1 MPQEISF
8 SRFAYFDTN
17 ILSILAKDQA
27 RWRPLQDF
35 LYRDDLCI
43 AVSGAQVAELSS
55 DTRLHRPLNDL
66 LTAVPS
72 VLIKPADVILNEEV
86 QAHPRRR
93 TATLLQYPLNALHG
107 KQDFAQ
113 YLSSPE
119 LAEARR
125 EQRQTAQEWMRRLV
139 DLKSNF
145 PPSKTGKYTSDQ
157 ADFFAWIITIQQLSG
172 SHREFMERFRNDVA
186 NFKADVFL
194 SAQIMGYA
202 VFYKYYLA
210 GRTPQDSDFGDMF
223 HLHAMPYCK
232 LVVVER
238 NMCEVLRQV
247 KRKHKVLDGVVLKNL
262 RFLDD
267 WTWTEEPESA
277 SAGVCLS

>member
-1 MPQEISF
+1 MSKEISF
-8 SRFAYFDTN
+8 SRFTYFDTN
-17 ILSILAKDQA
+17 ILSILAKEPA

-55 DTRLHRPLNDL
+55 DTRLHQPLNDL
-66 LTAVPS
+66 LTSVPS
-72 VLIKPADVILNEEV
+72 VLIKPAHVILDEEV
-86 QAHPRRR
+86 AAHPHRR
-93 TATLLQYPLNALHG
+93 TDALLQFHLNSLYG

-125 EQRQTAQEWMRRLV
+125 EQRQTAHVWMQRL
-139 DLKSNF
+139 DGLKSNF
-145 PPSKTGKYTSDQ
+145 PLSKSGKYTSAQ
-157 ADFFAWIITIQQLSG
+157 AYDFAWALTIQQLAG
-172 SHREFMERFRNDVA
+172 SHNEFMQRFLNDVA
-186 NFKADVFL
+186 NFKAELFL

-232 LVVVER
+232 LVIVER
-238 NMCEVLRQV
+238 NMCDVLNQV
-247 KRKHKVLDGVVLKNL
+247 KRNHQVLDGVVVKNL
-262 RFLDD
+262 RFLND
-267 WTWTEEPESA
+267 WNWTEESI
-277 SAGVCLS
+277 STAGGVV

>member
-1 MPQEISF
+1 MSGEISF
-8 SRFAYFDTN
+8 SHFTYFDTN
-17 ILSILAKDQA
+17 ILSILAKKPEL
-27 RWRPLQDF
+27 WRSLKDF

-55 DTRLHRPLNDL
+55 DTRLHQPLNDL

-72 VLIKPADVILNEEV
+72 VLIKPAHVILDEEV
-86 QAHPRRR
+86 AAHPHRR
-93 TATLLQYPLNALHG
+93 TGTLMQFPLNALYG

-119 LAEARR
+119 LTDARR
-125 EQRQTAQEWMRRLV
+125 EQRQTAKIWMQKLE

-145 PPSKTGKYTSDQ
+145 PVAKSGKYRPDQ
-157 ADFFAWIITIQQLSG
+157 ADLFAWVLTIQQLAG
-172 SHREFMERFRNDVA
+172 SHHEFMQRFQNDVA
-186 NFKADVFL
+186 NFNAEVFL

-210 GRTPQDSDFGDMF
+210 GRTPEDSDFGDMF

-238 NMCEVLRQV
+238 NMCGILNQV
-247 KRKHKVLDGVVLKNL
+247 KRNHKVLNGVVVKNL
-262 RFLDD
+262 KFLND
-267 WTWTEEPESA
+267 WNWTEES
-277 SAGVCLS
+277 LSTAEGAV

>member
-1 MPQEISF
+1 MAREISF
-8 SRFAYFDTN
+8 SRFTYFDTN
-17 ILSILAKDQA
+17 ILSILAKEQA

-72 VLIKPADVILNEEV
+72 VLIKTADVILDEEV
-86 QAHPRRR
+86 QAHPGRR
-93 TATLLQYPLNALHG
+93 AGTLMQYPLNALFG
-107 KQDFAQ
+107 TQDFAQ

-125 EQRQTAQEWMRRLV
+125 NQRQTAGLWMQKLI
-139 DLKSNF
+139 DLKPNF
-145 PPSKTGKYTSDQ
+145 PPSKTGKYTAAQ
-157 ADFFAWIITIQQLSG
+157 AKEFAWIMTIQQLSG
-172 SHREFMERFRNDVA
+172 THLEFLRRFQHDVA
-186 NFKADVFL
+186 SLNADAFP

-202 VFYKYYLA
+202 MFYKYYLA
-210 GRTPQDSDFGDMF
+210 GRTPRDSDFGDMF

-247 KRKHKVLDGVVLKNL
+247 KRNHKLLDGVVLKNL

-267 WTWTEEPESA
+267 WTWTEESESA
-277 SAGVCLS
+277 SAEVG